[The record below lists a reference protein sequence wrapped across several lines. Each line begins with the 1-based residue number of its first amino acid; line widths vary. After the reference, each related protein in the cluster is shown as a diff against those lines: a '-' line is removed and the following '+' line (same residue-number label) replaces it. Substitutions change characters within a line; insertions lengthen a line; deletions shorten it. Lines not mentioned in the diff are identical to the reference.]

1 MSELDTLRSEIDE
14 IDTQLTALF
23 LRRMDVTA
31 RVGAYKQ
38 ENGLPV
44 LDEAREQEVLA
55 RKSAAVSDPA
65 RRADVTALYET
76 IMGLSR
82 RQQRNLVNEAGNE
95 GYRQIREAISHS
107 RAPLAAP
114 RVLYQGEPGAYA
126 DEAAALFFGE
136 DVPRAHVETWEDIFL
151 TLREGRA
158 DYGVLPIENSSTG
171 SISQVYDLL
180 AQYGAY
186 IVGEQTVRV
195 EHCLV
200 ALPGACLDGIREVC
214 SHEQGLRQCAEFL
227 KAHPDWRAVPRLNTA
242 ESAKYVAER
251 GDLTL
256 AAICSRRAARLYG
269 LDILAEHIHFN
280 AQNDTRFV
288 VVSPVMER
296 RAGCDKV
303 SALFVLPHRS
313 GSLHEIMTI
322 FAVNGLNMMKLES
335 RPIVGR
341 SWEYLFFV
349 DFTGDLAA
357 PGMDGVLLELSQTAE
372 GFRVL
377 GNYKEACGAA
387 CSDGQGGGLK

>member
-1 MSELDTLRSEIDE
+1 
-14 IDTQLTALF
+14 
-23 LRRMDVTA
+23 
-31 RVGAYKQ
+31 
-38 ENGLPV
+38 
-44 LDEAREQEVLA
+44 
-55 RKSAAVSDPA
+55 
-65 RRADVTALYET
+65 
-76 IMGLSR
+76 MGLSR

-107 RAPLAAP
+107 RAPLTAP